1 MARSWIGIAF
11 LGAMNLFSAT
21 AIAFGVPAVSSP
33 AESELPQPW
42 VNPVLA
48 VSAGESRFEQRVR
61 TVVRREMDQGGFFVE
76 TSTFRAFPPATL
88 SLARTQVHSDNGSRR
103 RYEIAPPPKPGM
115 PAVLTPF
122 GVYPTGFNGL
132 GMMFLG
138 LCALITVGA
147 ITAFIAPM
155 RLRTLQQSLYF
166 SWRNLGLLTLVGL
179 LGYGFSLLLVFI
191 LMTMVTAI
199 PFAAVV
205 VLMVAAATLFGFVSV
220 IFALGRWLRTKLAL
234 SLPSPVLDIVLGMA
248 LVFPLGLLPVAGWPI
263 ILTLT
268 SLGFGAFLMT
278 KAGSGEPW
286 SLLPLQE

>member
-1 MARSWIGIAF
+1 
-11 LGAMNLFSAT
+11 
-21 AIAFGVPAVSSP
+21 
-33 AESELPQPW
+33 
-42 VNPVLA
+42 
-48 VSAGESRFEQRVR
+48 
-61 TVVRREMDQGGFFVE
+61 
-76 TSTFRAFPPATL
+76 
-88 SLARTQVHSDNGSRR
+88 
-103 RYEIAPPPKPGM
+103 M

-166 SWRNLGLLTLVGL
+166 SWRNLALLTLVGL

-191 LMTMVTAI
+191 LTTMVTAI

-263 ILTLT
+263 ILILT